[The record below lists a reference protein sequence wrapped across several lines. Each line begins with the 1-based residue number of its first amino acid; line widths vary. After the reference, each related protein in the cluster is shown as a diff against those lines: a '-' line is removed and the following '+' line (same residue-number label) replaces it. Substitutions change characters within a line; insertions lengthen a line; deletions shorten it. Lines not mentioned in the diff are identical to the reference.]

1 MARINAVLRRRP
13 REAPPGAPSAD
24 GGIGADSAPSRSISA
39 RALLVKRRRI
49 RSRSPPANSRCSRC
63 WCQHPRQPLSRDK
76 LMELARGREHE
87 AFDRAIDMQISRLR
101 KLIEEDRAQAALHPD
116 GVGLRLRVRARR
128 RHGLTSTRMSRFPIW
143 PRTLLGRTALV
154 IAAAV
159 LLSQLV
165 AWQVF
170 NLYNRGPRSEQVASL
185 AASHLRTIATA
196 LETLSEDARDDFLDA
211 LEDTQ
216 GIKVVADQSA
226 QLPAREP
233 QQTNLRL
240 FSEYVRE
247 QLGPE
252 TEFFVQKNGLNLWVR
267 LPVANQAYWVSV
279 PRNQIE
285 RRFPWVWIAWAA
297 FSTLLALALAY
308 LFVRRINR
316 PLQQLVG
323 AASAIGKGQ
332 QPAALP
338 TGGAAELDTVNRAF
352 NEMAS
357 DIEALNRE
365 RALLL
370 AGVSHDLRTPLAR
383 LRLCIEMLNQTDA
396 ETKAGMNQ
404 DIEDMDAI
412 VGQFL
417 DFARDEAKR
426 TNLRRRS
433 KRCRARSLCG
443 IRQTRRQDGNG
454 IGTLPLLPIRM
465 LAMKRLLNNLL
476 ENARRYGAAPITV
489 RTGAEGNTVVLSVL
503 DRGPGIRAE
512 DAQRLLQP
520 FTRASVARGDGGG
533 SGLGS
538 SDRRSHRALARR
550 LRGIAGARRRRV
562 GGEGSLTDVAAS
574 RFV

>member
-1 MARINAVLRRRP
+1 MTL
-13 REAPPGAPSAD
+13 
-24 GGIGADSAPSRSISA
+24 
-39 RALLVKRRRI
+39 
-49 RSRSPPANSRCSRC
+49 
-63 WCQHPRQPLSRDK
+63 
-76 LMELARGREHE
+76 
-87 AFDRAIDMQISRLR
+87 
-101 KLIEEDRAQAALHPD
+101 
-116 GVGLRLRVRARR
+116 
-128 RHGLTSTRMSRFPIW
+128 W

-165 AWQVF
+165 AWQAF
-170 NLYNRGPRSEQVASL
+170 NLYNRGPRSEQLASL

-196 LETLSEDARDDFLDA
+196 LETLSEEARNDFLDA
-211 LEDTQ
+211 LEDSQ
-216 GIKVVADQSA
+216 GIKVIADQGA

-233 QQTNLRL
+233 QQTSLRL

-267 LPVANQAYWVSV
+267 LPVGTQAYWVSV

-285 RRFPWVWIAWAA
+285 RRFPWIWVAWAA

-332 QPAALP
+332 QPPPLP

-357 DIEALNRE
+357 DIEALGRE

-383 LRLCIEMLNQTDA
+383 LRLSIEMLQGTDT

-417 DFARDEAKR
+417 DFARDEQSEQTSTVDLNDVVREVCAGYEKR
-426 TNLRRRS
+426 
-433 KRCRARSLCG
+433 G
-443 IRQTRRQDGNG
+443 VEV
-454 IGTLPLLPIRM
+454 GTELGALPVLPIRP
-465 LAMKRLLNNLL
+465 LAMKRLLTNLI
-476 ENARRYGAAPITV
+476 ENARRYGAPPIAV
-489 RTGAEGNTVVLSVL
+489 HTGTEGKAIVLSVL

-533 SGLGS
+533 SGLGLAIV
-538 SDRRSHRALARR
+538 DRVARLHGGSVQLLARE
-550 LRGIAGARRRRV
+550 
-562 GGEGSLTDVAAS
+562 GGGLEAKVALPAA
-574 RFV
+574 

>member
-1 MARINAVLRRRP
+1 
-13 REAPPGAPSAD
+13 
-24 GGIGADSAPSRSISA
+24 
-39 RALLVKRRRI
+39 
-49 RSRSPPANSRCSRC
+49 
-63 WCQHPRQPLSRDK
+63 
-76 LMELARGREHE
+76 
-87 AFDRAIDMQISRLR
+87 
-101 KLIEEDRAQAALHPD
+101 
-116 GVGLRLRVRARR
+116 
-128 RHGLTSTRMSRFPIW
+128 MSVW

-170 NLYNRGPRSEQVASL
+170 NLYNRGPRSEQLASL

-196 LETLSEDARDDFLDA
+196 LETLSEEARNDFLDA
-211 LEDTQ
+211 LEDAQ
-216 GIKVVADQSA
+216 GIRVITDQAAQLPGDKRVAP
-226 QLPAREP
+226 LPAREP
-233 QQTNLRL
+233 EQASLRL

-247 QLGPE
+247 QLGPN
-252 TEFFVQKNGLNLWVR
+252 TEFFLQKNGLNLWVR
-267 LPVANQAYWVSV
+267 LPVAKQAYWVSI

-285 RRFPWVWIAWAA
+285 RRFPWIWIAWAA

-316 PLQQLVG
+316 PLGQLVA

-332 QPAALP
+332 QPPALP
-338 TGGAAELDTVNRAF
+338 AGGAAELDTVNRAF

-383 LRLCIEMLNQTDA
+383 LRLSIEMLDQA
-396 ETKAGMNQ
+396 EAEKSAMNQ

-417 DFARDEAKR
+417 DFARDEQTEQVAAADLNDVVREACAAYDKR
-426 TNLRRRS
+426 GRPVEVEL
-433 KRCRARSLCG
+433 
-443 IRQTRRQDGNG
+443 
-454 IGTLPLLPIRM
+454 GTLPPLTIRP
-465 LAMKRLLNNLL
+465 LAIKRLLNNLL
-476 ENARRYGAAPITV
+476 ENAWRYGVPEASVDSKPISVCTSADARNV
-489 RTGAEGNTVVLSVL
+489 YLSVL

-520 FTRASVARGDGGG
+520 FTRASAARGDGGG
-533 SGLGS
+533 SGLGLAIV
-538 SDRRSHRALARR
+538 DRIARLHGGAVQLLPR
-550 LRGIAGARRRRV
+550 EGGGLEAKVTLPLRRG
-562 GGEGSLTDVAAS
+562 
-574 RFV
+574 

>member
-1 MARINAVLRRRP
+1 MTL
-13 REAPPGAPSAD
+13 
-24 GGIGADSAPSRSISA
+24 
-39 RALLVKRRRI
+39 
-49 RSRSPPANSRCSRC
+49 
-63 WCQHPRQPLSRDK
+63 
-76 LMELARGREHE
+76 
-87 AFDRAIDMQISRLR
+87 
-101 KLIEEDRAQAALHPD
+101 
-116 GVGLRLRVRARR
+116 
-128 RHGLTSTRMSRFPIW
+128 W

-165 AWQVF
+165 AWQGF
-170 NLYNRGPRSEQVASL
+170 NLYNRGPRSEQLASL

-196 LETLSEDARDDFLDA
+196 LETLSEDARNDFLDA

-216 GIKVVADQSA
+216 GIKVIADQGA

-247 QLGPE
+247 QLGPD

-267 LPVANQAYWVSV
+267 LPVGTQAYWVSI
-279 PRNQIE
+279 PRSQIE

-297 FSTLLALALAY
+297 FSTMLALAFAY

-316 PLQQLVG
+316 PLQELVG

-332 QPAALP
+332 QPPPLP

-352 NEMAS
+352 NEMAN
-357 DIEALNRE
+357 DIDALNRE

-383 LRLCIEMLNQTDA
+383 LRLSVEMLEDA
-396 ETKAGMNQ
+396 SADKAGMNQ

-417 DFARDEAKR
+417 DFARDEQSELASTADLNDVVREVCAGYAKR
-426 TNLRRRS
+426 GVAIATEL
-433 KRCRARSLCG
+433 
-443 IRQTRRQDGNG
+443 
-454 IGTLPLLPIRM
+454 GTLPALAIRP
-465 LAMKRLLNNLL
+465 LAMKRLLTNLI
-476 ENARRYGAAPITV
+476 ENARRYGAPPIEV
-489 RTGAEGNTVVLSVL
+489 RTTADASSIVLSVL
-503 DRGPGIRAE
+503 DRGPGIKAE

-520 FTRASVARGDGGG
+520 FTRASAARTDAGGA
-533 SGLGS
+533 GLGLAIV
-538 SDRRSHRALARR
+538 DRIARLHGGAVALVPREN
-550 LRGIAGARRRRV
+550 
-562 GGEGSLTDVAAS
+562 GGLEAKVTLSV
-574 RFV
+574 